1 MARGPLTL
9 SERVAASASEWWPI
23 GSLALAATPTPKKFR
38 PLVWFLAVV
47 SLSSA
52 ADSPRAALTAALA
65 REDPAAIR
73 LAVAEAVRSL
83 GDRAGVPE
91 VADKYSTMPKSARWL
106 TAAEAQPGFAP
117 QFARLEPLCWWR
129 IGADPTT
136 FTQALRA
143 PAAVLAGN
151 VAAAR
156 AKLDGAERGLALAK
170 DAAEFLIWAQEEA
183 GAGLYPFPA
192 ARGTSSD
199 RAMEV
204 AAAFIKKA
212 EQAGKLDTIVR
223 RGWVFDDLG
232 DGGLQFDNG
241 ECGVAMFEYY
251 EFTRDARAL
260 ASARRAADWAAARPL
275 VTNWNYNSFS
285 VWLLAKARAVT
296 GDAAYLV
303 AAKKKALL
311 GVIPGQLT
319 TGPHAGRWAD
329 AHNARPAYHY
339 IMLRALAQLV
349 AVLPKDDPDRA
360 TIVQSLRLGLKS
372 RNAEILAQ
380 GVMNKDKAVETLL
393 LVNQVFAGD
402 TAFLDESRSAAALD
416 ALGRFVSAES
426 LRGKLPLGPREWGL
440 FLEAVKTRPIASR

>member
-1 MARGPLTL
+1 MKARALLLFLAG
-9 SERVAASASEWWPI
+9 V
-23 GSLALAATPTPKKFR
+23 SLAAAAESTK
-38 PLVWFLAVV
+38 
-47 SLSSA
+47 
-52 ADSPRAALTAALA
+52 AALSAALA
-65 REDPAAIR
+65 QEDLPAIR
-73 LAVAEAVRSL
+73 AAVAVGVRAL

-91 VADKYSTMPKSARWL
+91 VADKYSTVPKSARWL
-106 TAAEAQPGFAP
+106 TPAEAQPGFAP

-129 IGADPTT
+129 VGADPTT

-170 DAAEFLIWAQEEA
+170 DAADFLMWAQAEA
-183 GAGLYPFPA
+183 GTGVYPFPA
-192 ARGTSSD
+192 ARSTSTD
-199 RAMEV
+199 RAME
-204 AAAFIKKA
+204 AATSFIVKA
-212 EQAGKLDTIVR
+212 GRAGKLEAIVR

-232 DGGLQFDNG
+232 DGGLQFDHG
-241 ECGVAMFEYY
+241 ECGVAMFEYH
-251 EFTRDARAL
+251 EFTRDPRAL
-260 ASARRAADWAAARPL
+260 ASARRAADWATARPL

-285 VWLLAKARAVT
+285 VWLLAKAHVVT
-296 GDAAYLV
+296 SDAAYLA

-339 IMLRALAQLV
+339 IMLRALAQLA

-360 TIVQSLRLGLKS
+360 AIVQSLRFGLKS

-393 LVNQVFAGD
+393 LVNQIFAGD
-402 TAFLDESRSAAALD
+402 AAFLDETRSAAALD
-416 ALGRFVSAES
+416 ALGRFVSAEA

-440 FLEAVKTRPIASR
+440 FLEFVKTRGAPY

>member
-1 MARGPLTL
+1 M
-9 SERVAASASEWWPI
+9 RVR
-23 GSLALAATPTPKKFR
+23 ALPF
-38 PLVWFLAVV
+38 FLAVV
-47 SLSSA
+47 SLSPA
-52 ADSPRAALTAALA
+52 AESPKAALAAALA
-65 REDPAAIR
+65 REDLPAIR
-73 LAVAEAVRSL
+73 AAVIDGVRSF
-83 GDRAGVPE
+83 GNRAGVPE
-91 VADKYSTMPKSARWL
+91 VADNYLPVPKSARWL
-106 TAAEAQPGFAP
+106 TPAEAQPGFAP
-117 QFARLEPLCWWR
+117 HFARLEQLCWWR

-156 AKLDGAERGLALAK
+156 AKLDGAECGLALAR
-170 DAAEFLIWAQEEA
+170 DAAEFLMWAQEQA
-183 GAGLYPFPA
+183 GAGVFPFPA
-192 ARGTSSD
+192 ARGTAAD
-199 RAMEV
+199 RAME
-204 AAAFIKKA
+204 AATAFLQQA
-212 EQAGKLDTIVR
+212 ERAGKLDAIMR

-251 EFTRDARAL
+251 EFTRDPRAL
-260 ASARRAADWAAARPL
+260 ASGRRAADWAAVGPL

-285 VWLLAKARAVT
+285 VWLLAKAHAVT
-296 GDAAYLV
+296 GDAAYLA

-339 IMLRALAQLV
+339 LLLRALAQLA
-349 AVLPKDDPDRA
+349 AVLPNDDPDRA
-360 TIVQSLRLGLKS
+360 TLVQSLQLGLKS

-416 ALGRFVSAES
+416 ALGRFVSAEAS
-426 LRGKLPLGPREWGL
+426 RGKLPLGPREWGL
-440 FLEAVKTRPIASR
+440 FLEVVKMRPAASR

>member
-1 MARGPLTL
+1 MKARALLLFLAG
-9 SERVAASASEWWPI
+9 V
-23 GSLALAATPTPKKFR
+23 SLAAA
-38 PLVWFLAVV
+38 AE
-47 SLSSA
+47 
-52 ADSPRAALTAALA
+52 SPRAALSAALA
-65 REDPAAIR
+65 QEDLPAIR
-73 LAVAEAVRSL
+73 AAVAVGVRAL

-91 VADKYSTMPKSARWL
+91 VADKYSTVPKSARWL
-106 TAAEAQPGFAP
+106 TQAEAQPGFAP

-129 IGADPTT
+129 VGADPTT

-156 AKLDGAERGLALAK
+156 AKLDGTERGLAMAK
-170 DAAEFLIWAQEEA
+170 DAADFLMWAQAEA
-183 GAGLYPFPA
+183 GTGVYPFPA
-192 ARGTSSD
+192 ARSTSTD
-199 RAMEV
+199 RAME
-204 AAAFIKKA
+204 AATSFIVKA
-212 EQAGKLDTIVR
+212 ERAGKLEAIVR
-223 RGWVFDDLG
+223 HGWVFDDLG
-232 DGGLQFDNG
+232 DGGLQFDHG
-241 ECGVAMFEYY
+241 ECGVAMFEYH
-251 EFTRDARAL
+251 EFTRDPRAL
-260 ASARRAADWAAARPL
+260 ASARRAADWATARPL

-285 VWLLAKARAVT
+285 LWLLAKAHVVT
-296 GDAAYLV
+296 GDAAYLA

-339 IMLRALAQLV
+339 IMLRALAQLA

-360 TIVQSLRLGLKS
+360 AIVQSLRFGLKS

-393 LVNQVFAGD
+393 LVNQIFAGD
-402 TAFLDESRSAAALD
+402 AAFLDETRSAAALD
-416 ALGRFVSAES
+416 ALGRFVSAEA

-440 FLEAVKTRPIASR
+440 FLEFVKTRGAPY